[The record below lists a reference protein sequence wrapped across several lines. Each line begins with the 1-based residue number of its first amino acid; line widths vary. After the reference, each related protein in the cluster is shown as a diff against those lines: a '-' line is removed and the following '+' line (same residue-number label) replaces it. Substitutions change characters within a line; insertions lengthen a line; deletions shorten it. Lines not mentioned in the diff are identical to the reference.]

1 MNLLKYFSD
10 FSHLTVY
17 NISPSKLDSSHAWQ
31 KLVCYSVIG
40 WKKHRMLKFR
50 PESQKAG
57 KNLNGL
63 CFSEFSHFT
72 VYNVSPSKLDS
83 SHAWLRKA
91 EGRKLA
97 NCVVVGVVS
106 LTQIYWL
113 FFRHFCAELY
123 FKVRIVW
130 PTYDFKSYGHH
141 IASPKDN
148 PILWENTAQEESS
161 RWGILVSKK

>member
-1 MNLLKYFSD
+1 MLKFCPESQKAGKPESCKKIKWPLLLWNFPLYCVKCF
-10 FSHLTVY
+10 T
-17 NISPSKLDSSHAWQ
+17 KQAGSSHAWLRKSRRQ

-40 WKKHRMLKFR
+40 WKKNRLLKFC
-50 PESQKAG
+50 PEVRTLEGRKAG
-57 KNLNGL
+57 KKLNGL
-63 CFSEFSHFT
+63 SFSEFSHFT

-123 FKVRIVW
+123 FKV
-130 PTYDFKSYGHH
+130 
-141 IASPKDN
+141 
-148 PILWENTAQEESS
+148 
-161 RWGILVSKK
+161 